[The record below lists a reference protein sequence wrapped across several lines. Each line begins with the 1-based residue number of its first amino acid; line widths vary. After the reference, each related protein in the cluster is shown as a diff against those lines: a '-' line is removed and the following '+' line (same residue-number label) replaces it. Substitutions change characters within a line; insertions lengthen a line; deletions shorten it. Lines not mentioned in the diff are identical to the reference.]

1 MLIFKWGKC
10 CYWFQYCK
18 KRKEKKKT
26 AAVLGFPD
34 TVLSRVCDGQQF
46 VGGEKKNPSTCHRDM
61 SEEGWPESFKL
72 TVKAKSKQISAQ

>member
-46 VGGEKKNPSTCHRDM
+46 VGGKKKKTHQLVTEICQRRDGQNHL
-61 SEEGWPESFKL
+61 S
-72 TVKAKSKQISAQ
+72 

>member
-18 KRKEKKKT
+18 KRKGKKKKT

-46 VGGEKKNPSTCHRDM
+46 VGEKKKPINLSQRYVRGGM
-61 SEEGWPESFKL
+61 
-72 TVKAKSKQISAQ
+72 ARII

>member
-18 KRKEKKKT
+18 KRKGKKKKT

-46 VGGEKKNPSTCHRDM
+46 VGGKKKTHQLVTEICQRRDGQNHL
-61 SEEGWPESFKL
+61 S
-72 TVKAKSKQISAQ
+72 